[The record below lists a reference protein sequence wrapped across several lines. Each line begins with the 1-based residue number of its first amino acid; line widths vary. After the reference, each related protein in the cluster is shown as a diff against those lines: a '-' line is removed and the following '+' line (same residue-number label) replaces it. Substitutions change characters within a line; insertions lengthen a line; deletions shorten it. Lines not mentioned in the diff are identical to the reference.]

1 MKQNKQKPGFFVR
14 LATWIVDKRNLL
26 FLIYAV
32 AILFS
37 LFSRSW
43 VIVNNDITDYLAEDT
58 ETRQGLS
65 IMEEQFTTFD
75 SARVM
80 ISNIPYEQAL
90 PLADR
95 MESIEGISA
104 VDFGDADDAES
115 RADHYRDSAA
125 LYNVTFDGEET
136 DPVSLAAMEELKELL
151 ADYDVSIS
159 STVGESQSETLAAEM
174 NVIMGIAGHN
184 GGAITACTNRSAVNT
199 AHQEKEQS
207 LEDRLGNL
215 NREELLDTTTDTG
228 GIAGYSNGVLK
239 SCRNEGAV
247 GYPHVGYNVAG
258 GVVGRMELGYVLNCE
273 NYGAVESTSGDYTGG
288 IAGISK
294 STIRGCWSKCA
305 LRGGSYVG
313 GTAGYGCE
321 IYQCVSMAA
330 VEEAEGY
337 AGSVAGDWDRENG
350 ALGGNRFVE
359 NELAGVDGVS
369 YAGQAEPVAYAD
381 LMRESGV
388 PEPFGHFTVTYL
400 AEGEVVST
408 FPFSYGESL
417 AGHEPPTVPAKE
429 GYAGSWEDIG
439 EDAITRDHVLEA
451 VYAPYTTTLAS
462 TVVRGGSRAL
472 LLVEGTF
479 DESAALRVEKLRR
492 EDTLE
497 QWAVT
502 IEGADES
509 AHVVRFLPPGDW
521 KDASLRVTAAC
532 VTAPVSFAREG
543 SYLVFTVSGSSFTLE
558 AARASGLSPIWLIL
572 AAAAVLLAVL
582 AVWLLRR
589 RGRGQKPPAH
599 PEAEEPVPA
608 VPRTEPS

>member
-37 LFSRSW
+37 LFSRNW

-65 IMEEQFTTFD
+65 IMEEQFTTFG

-104 VDFGDADDAES
+104 VDFGDADDAGS

-151 ADYDVSIS
+151 ADYDISIS

-199 AHQEKEQS
+199 VHQEKEQS

-247 GYPHVGYNVAG
+247 GYPHVGYNVGGVVGRSSGYLEGCSNAGTIQGRKEVGGVAGQMAPNIRLFFSETTIDALKEELDRLNAMVNDTLDHTGDSKDTLSTHLEQLSGYTQTASDTGDKDPDDLWDDVSVETINNTTLGKARDGTNTGAVEGDLNVGGIAGAMAIEYDFDPEDDITEVGEESYKFHYETRAILQDCVNNGAVTSKKDAAG

-273 NYGAVESTSGDYTGG
+273 NYGA
-288 IAGISK
+288 
-294 STIRGCWSKCA
+294 
-305 LRGGSYVG
+305 
-313 GTAGYGCE
+313 
-321 IYQCVSMAA
+321 
-330 VEEAEGY
+330 
-337 AGSVAGDWDRENG
+337 
-350 ALGGNRFVE
+350 
-359 NELAGVDGVS
+359 
-369 YAGQAEPVAYAD
+369 
-381 LMRESGV
+381 
-388 PEPFGHFTVTYL
+388 
-400 AEGEVVST
+400 
-408 FPFSYGESL
+408 
-417 AGHEPPTVPAKE
+417 
-429 GYAGSWEDIG
+429 
-439 EDAITRDHVLEA
+439 
-451 VYAPYTTTLAS
+451 
-462 TVVRGGSRAL
+462 
-472 LLVEGTF
+472 VEGTF